1 MVVHCYRPCYSL
13 KVEDTL
19 FRVCFYLNT
28 SLVNLLIPSMNPI
41 LGDTKELSG
50 HSPRQPA
57 PVGQDDLLSSP
68 FQPQQFCD
76 EVVPSLEANST
87 II

>member
-1 MVVHCYRPCYSL
+1 MVVHC
-13 KVEDTL
+13 DL

-57 PVGQDDLLSSP
+57 LGAPVGQDDLLSSP
-68 FQPQQFCD
+68 FQPQPFCD